1 MLFRSYQRDISAFN
15 PAAAPLVTEFKLN
28 LCEHSMSAGESY
40 LVEELRAR
48 RGEFARGAI
57 GSPFHALCDRL
68 SGPAGKQIYQTQ
80 LLHALREAG
89 WIDRGR
95 VAARNMSVKHVFCA
109 PELATE
115 SKSELRRLV
124 ELPPAPV
131 ALAAV
136 K

>member
-1 MLFRSYQRDISAFN
+1 
-15 PAAAPLVTEFKLN
+15 
-28 LCEHSMSAGESY
+28 MSAGESF
-40 LVEELRAR
+40 LVEQLRGR
-48 RGEFARGAI
+48 VGEFARGAI

-68 SGPAGKQIYQTQ
+68 SGPIGFKVYQTQ

-95 VAARNMSVKHVFCA
+95 VGARDMSLKHVFCA
-109 PELATE
+109 PELAGT
-115 SKSELRRLV
+115 SKSDLRRMV